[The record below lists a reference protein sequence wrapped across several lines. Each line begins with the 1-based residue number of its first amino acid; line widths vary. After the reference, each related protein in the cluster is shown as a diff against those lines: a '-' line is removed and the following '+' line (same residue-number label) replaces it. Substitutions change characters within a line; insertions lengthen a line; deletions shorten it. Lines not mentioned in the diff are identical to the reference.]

1 MEEGPTPRMSLDRNT
16 PNNRRKMVDARVLP
30 PLRRSCT
37 TTSNAEHPW
46 NRAAV
51 YETAEWIGQR
61 VSSSKIFSRTVS
73 RVAGGVEFKLGE
85 GRERERR
92 TPRRVITEKESI
104 GEVGG
109 RETKVESRSK
119 GTREEA
125 GRRERD
131 GETEA
136 TNRSAMPG
144 REGDGGRGRKRGERE
159 QEERHEREPGTSGV
173 LGRSV
178 ERAITSTRDAW
189 ALSLDGQ
196 AESVS
201 RSYARPR
208 ALPASPP
215 ERNARTSLTPE

>member
-1 MEEGPTPRMSLDRNT
+1 
-16 PNNRRKMVDARVLP
+16 MVDANVHSDPPTISVVLAP
-30 PLRRSCT
+30 RQATSDTLGTARRFTKRSSGLANEFLHGKYFRELYHASPME
-37 TTSNAEHPW
+37 SNSNP
-46 NRAAV
+46 V
-51 YETAEWIGQR
+51 KKETAKER
-61 VSSSKIFSRTVS
+61 
-73 RVAGGVEFKLGE
+73 A
-85 GRERERR
+85 RERERKR
-92 TPRRVITEKESI
+92 ERWIPRRVITKKESI
-104 GEVGG
+104 RKVGG

-125 GRRERD
+125 GRRERE
-131 GETEA
+131 GEREA

-144 REGDGGRGRKRGERE
+144 REGDGRRGRKRGERE